1 VGLLTPQLLRCVVGR
16 HKPRTCARD
25 PAAQSPRPCEIKRRA
40 RHGQADRLSMEA
52 FFRIKRGL
60 YASSP
65 RSTICTGCEQ
75 TARDAVPYLHPLR
88 FDNRLPYFSSLANS
102 LISRFQRP
110 VHEAAE
116 WQAAMDHSLESRTL
130 NPSISANAIAYDFC
144 APRVGRCVKRK
155 LRPKSGDP
163 SLLSPTS
170 AIPHPCSEGGSMTI
184 AKGGVSIFTFL
195 RFLGFGR
202 RSTKR
207 GIAPADAELE
217 SWQPGVSE

>member
-1 VGLLTPQLLRCVVGR
+1 MKIG
-16 HKPRTCARD
+16 
-25 PAAQSPRPCEIKRRA
+25 
-40 RHGQADRLSMEA
+40 
-52 FFRIKRGL
+52 
-60 YASSP
+60 
-65 RSTICTGCEQ
+65 GC
-75 TARDAVPYLHPLR
+75 
-88 FDNRLPYFSSLANS
+88 LPYFSSLANS
-102 LISRFQRP
+102 LISRFRRP

-184 AKGGVSIFTFL
+184 AKGGVSIFTFPRSAELNLCEL
-195 RFLGFGR
+195 RGKNRMHTLCPLIGEIKKARRGGR
-202 RSTKR
+202 RAKLSTANPQQIHSLKKR
-207 GIAPADAELE
+207 E
-217 SWQPGVSE
+217 SAWFNNNLLRTNSQV